1 MKHWIIPVRAKI
13 EAEDIQKNHPSIVRG
28 AERNKRGQQSAP
40 IEKDKSKKNVFQKR
54 WVRQC
59 QVRDNHSP
67 WYLLKKNVYKNVER
81 ANSWKDV
88 ETMSSGDTQLGIC
101 QQQGDAQP
109 HKHS

>member
-1 MKHWIIPVRAKI
+1 MLVK
-13 EAEDIQKNHPSIVRG
+13 
-28 AERNKRGQQSAP
+28 
-40 IEKDKSKKNVFQKR
+40 
-54 WVRQC
+54 QC

-109 HKHS
+109 HKHYLSISNSSSKWMMKKTISHFG